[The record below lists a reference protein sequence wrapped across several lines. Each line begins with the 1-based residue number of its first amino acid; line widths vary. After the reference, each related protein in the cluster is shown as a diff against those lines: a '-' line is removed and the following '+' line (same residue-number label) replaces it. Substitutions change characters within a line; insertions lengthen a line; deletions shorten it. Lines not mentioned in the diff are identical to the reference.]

1 MSATRDWTGQE
12 AVPAGSDFI
21 ASGDDS
27 IRNGKVDIRERAAVD
42 HVWGTSVS
50 LDGYHNKVTLYPQ
63 VSDPATI
70 ATMSQLYGKTV
81 SSKDE
86 IFIRDQSGNIYQLT
100 SNGKLNA
107 LMLDGVVPDANIT
120 NCVLLAG
127 DQTVAG
133 SKTLSGLTLL
143 TGGCVLE
150 NRTNDTGC
158 TQTGRIWFRT
168 DI

>member
-1 MSATRDWTGQE
+1 MSATRDWTTQE
-12 AVPAGSDFI
+12 TVPAGSDFI
-21 ASGDDS
+21 STGDDA
-27 IRNGKVDIRERAAVD
+27 IRNGKVDVRERAAID
-42 HVWGTSVS
+42 HVWGTSQA
-50 LDGYHNKVTLYPQ
+50 LDGYHNKVTFYPQ
-63 VSDPATI
+63 SSDPSTI

-81 SSKDE
+81 NAKDE

-107 LMLDGVVPDANIT
+107 LMLDGAVPDANLT
-120 NCVLLAG
+120 NSMLLTG
-127 DQTVAG
+127 DQTAAG

-150 NRTNDTGC
+150 NRTDDTGC